1 MKTAKVICPQ
11 CCNHKDEKKDFYY
24 NKLGQKVYVECRSC
38 VIENNR
44 KKRQQKRLERQFCY

>member
-1 MKTAKVICPQ
+1 MKTAKIICPQ
-11 CCNHKDEKKDFYY
+11 CCNPKDEKKDFYY

-44 KKRQQKRLERQFCY
+44 KKRQEKRFERQFAY